1 MDETENRRKMRSVR
15 SFTALALVSTLAFG
29 AAACGSSDEDT
40 STTGSASAPS
50 ATTTAGGGA
59 AGGGDLSGSIAGAG
73 SSAQAAA
80 QEAWTAG
87 FQQANPGA
95 TISYDPVGSGG
106 GREQFLAG
114 GVEFAGSDAAL
125 DDSELPDAQKRCG
138 GVDNVVELPVYV
150 SPIAVI
156 YNLPGVDELRL
167 SPATTAKI
175 FAQKIKSW
183 NDPAIKADNPDV
195 DLPDTAITPVNRSD
209 ESGTTENFTD
219 WLSQAAASDWSYE
232 VSGDWP
238 VKGGEAA
245 EGTSGVVD
253 AVKNGEGTV
262 GYADASQAGELGK
275 AAIEVGSDYVEP
287 SAEAAAEVFSESK
300 RDERSGQNAFAY
312 TINRQPTKAGVYPV
326 VLVSYEL
333 ACTQYDDANTAALV
347 KGYLSSM
354 VSPQGQQAAASNAGS
369 APLSQEVTDLIT
381 PAVEAIGAGA

>member
-1 MDETENRRKMRSVR
+1 MRTAR
-15 SFTALALVSTLAFG
+15 TFTALALAGTLAFG
-29 AAACGSSDEDT
+29 AAACGSSDDD
-40 STTGSASAPS
+40 SATTGTASAPNE
-50 ATTTAGGGA
+50 ATTAGGGA

-87 FQQANPGA
+87 FQQANSGA

-106 GREQFLAG
+106 GREQFISG

-125 DDSELPDAQKRCG
+125 DESELPDAQKRCG

-156 YNLPGVDELRL
+156 YNLPGVDKLQL

-175 FAQKIKSW
+175 FAQKIKNW

-300 RDERSGQNAFAY
+300 RDEHSGQNAFAY

-333 ACTQYDDANTAALV
+333 ACTQYDDASKAALV
-347 KGYLSSM
+347 KGYLSYM
-354 VSPQGQQAAASNAGS
+354 VSPEGQQAAASNAGS
-369 APLSQEVTDLIT
+369 APLSPEVTDLIT